1 MAKHKHEVE
10 HEAEVEPPAIPEF
23 DGRLTCVFEAGNG
36 FTCAFEFELRNVIGQ
51 MGISRMN
58 EESFSSAIGKALTD
72 MLGSNGVVK
81 K

>member
-1 MAKHKHEVE
+1 MAKNHEVK
-10 HEAEVEPPAIPEF
+10 EAKIEPPAIPEF

-51 MGISRMN
+51 MGLARMN
-58 EESFSSAIGKALTD
+58 EESFSSAIGKALID